1 MLNWRELKLVCRV
14 GVGFVCQL
22 IVSAVTMDTQLPSKR
37 FITASADD
45 IELLRDGRHEKETK
59 KSTLWGVK
67 LFRGK

>member
-1 MLNWRELKLVCRV
+1 M
-14 GVGFVCQL
+14 
-22 IVSAVTMDTQLPSKR
+22 STHLPSKR

-67 LFRGK
+67 LFRGKLRIN